1 MHYPVFLDLRE
12 RLCLILGGNWMA
24 EEKAHGLIAAGAV
37 VTIVAPELSEGLQ
50 TLVDQ
55 GKALH
60 HPRDYQ
66 VGDLDGVFLVFSC
79 AQPPDLAEAIWRE
92 AQRRNLLI
100 NTVDDPPRCGFI
112 MPSILRRGDLA
123 VAIST
128 AGKAPALAVRLR
140 QWLETQIG
148 EEHGRFLSMAGTVRA
163 ALARRWPDF
172 ATRKELWY
180 KLVDSDV
187 LDLLKRGE
195 EEQAAGRFREILGV
209 EPERDQIGMK
219 GAA

>member
-1 MHYPVFLDLRE
+1 MSHYPVFLDLRE

-24 EEKAHGLIAAGAV
+24 EEKAHGLLAAGAV
-37 VTIVAPELSEGLQ
+37 VTIVSPDLTEGLQ
-50 TLVDQ
+50 ALAEQ
-55 GKALH
+55 GKVLH
-60 HPRDYQ
+60 HRRDYQ

-92 AQRRNLLI
+92 ARRRNLLI

-148 EEHGRFLSMAGTVRA
+148 EEHGRFLALAGTVRA

-180 KLVDSDV
+180 RLVDSDV

-195 EEQAAGRFREILGV
+195 EEKAAGRFREILGV
-209 EPERDQIGMK
+209 EPERDR
-219 GAA
+219 AA

>member
-1 MHYPVFLDLRE
+1 MSHYPVFLDLRE
-12 RLCLILGGNWMA
+12 RLCLIIGGNWMA

-37 VTIVAPELSEGLQ
+37 VTVVSPTLTEGLQ
-50 TLVDQ
+50 SLVEQ
-55 GKALH
+55 GLLLH

-66 VGDLDGVFLVFSC
+66 VGDLDGTFLVFSC

-92 AQRRNLLI
+92 GLRRNLLI

-148 EEHGRFLSMAGTVRA
+148 EEHGRFLVMAGTVRA

-180 KLVDSDV
+180 RLVDSDV

-209 EPERDQIGMK
+209 EPERDE
-219 GAA
+219 AA

>member
-12 RLCLILGGNWMA
+12 RLCLIIGGNWMA

-37 VTIVAPELSEGLQ
+37 VTIVAPELTEGLQ
-50 TLVDQ
+50 SLVDQ
-55 GKALH
+55 GLLLH

-66 VGDLDGVFLVFSC
+66 VGDLDGTFLVFSC
-79 AQPPDLAEAIWRE
+79 AQPPHLAESIWRE
-92 AQRRNLLI
+92 GMRRNLLI

-148 EEHGRFLSMAGTVRA
+148 EEHGRFLALAGTVRA
-163 ALARRWPDF
+163 ALAQRWPDF

-180 KLVDSDV
+180 RLVDSDV

-209 EPERDQIGMK
+209 EPERGE
-219 GAA
+219 AA